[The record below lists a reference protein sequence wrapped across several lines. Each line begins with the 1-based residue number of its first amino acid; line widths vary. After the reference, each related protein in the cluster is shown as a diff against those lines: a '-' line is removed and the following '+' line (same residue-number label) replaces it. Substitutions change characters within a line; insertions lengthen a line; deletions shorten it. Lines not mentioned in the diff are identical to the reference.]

1 MELLLATR
9 SVNKVR
15 EIRSILGSISG
26 VKVLDL
32 DDIGLEWCDEED
44 ALEPFNTFEENAHSK
59 AEYFRKKTG
68 FPTVADDSG
77 LEVDALAGAP
87 GVRSKRFAS
96 AGDLTGHQ
104 LDQANNKYLVERL
117 GALEFEKRT
126 GQYVC
131 VAILLGL
138 TPEMIVTRGEAKG
151 FILAEPR
158 GKGGFGYDPYFFD
171 PDLAMTFAELHPE
184 QKNQLSHR
192 GKAFRALASIL
203 ERMEF

>member
-59 AEYFRKKTG
+59 AEYFRAKTG

-171 PDLAMTFAELHPE
+171 PYLAMTFAELHPE

-192 GKAFRALASIL
+192 GKAFRALASFL